1 MILDNL
7 DPKLFDK
14 NGLIEIDNW
23 NSIPQELINLM
34 AEDFIEHGTVDYSD
48 SGLSSEG
55 FDMQICLYIK
65 NINDDDSIITRSLE
79 SNGLQ
84 LYIYADVDY
93 NTYYHSGELEYGYC
107 PYTETICEVH
117 HIKVAE
123 ISLNLDVTINDPII
137 INKFQQYVDDNFD
150 IFAETFETDVE
161 ENAD

>member
-55 FDMQICLYIK
+55 FDM
-65 NINDDDSIITRSLE
+65 
-79 SNGLQ
+79 
-84 LYIYADVDY
+84 
-93 NTYYHSGELEYGYC
+93 
-107 PYTETICEVH
+107 
-117 HIKVAE
+117 
-123 ISLNLDVTINDPII
+123 
-137 INKFQQYVDDNFD
+137 
-150 IFAETFETDVE
+150 
-161 ENAD
+161 